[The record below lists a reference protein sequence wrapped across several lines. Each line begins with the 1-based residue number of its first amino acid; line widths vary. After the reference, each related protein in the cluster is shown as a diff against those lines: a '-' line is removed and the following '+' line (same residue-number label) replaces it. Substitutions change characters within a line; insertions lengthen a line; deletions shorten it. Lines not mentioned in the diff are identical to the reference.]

1 LKNYTDVHSLNLT
14 NNQSMETIKMIS
26 NMLRFPPSLF
36 EGLDEIFAQDFI
48 PRNRRVRAYPQVNMG
63 VTDKS
68 VEVYLFTPGMDAS
81 ALDVSIEKNLLS
93 VSGERKADEADDKEV
108 LNRRERFVGKF
119 KRTITLPE
127 DVNPDQTE
135 AIYRDGVL
143 HISVAKKEEVQPRQ
157 IKITV

>member
-1 LKNYTDVHSLNLT
+1 
-14 NNQSMETIKMIS
+14 MIS
-26 NMLRFPPSLF
+26 NMLRFSPSLF
-36 EGLDEIFAQDFI
+36 EGLDELFAPELMQ
-48 PRNRRVRAYPQVNMG
+48 RNRVRAYPQVNMG

-68 VEVYLFTPGMDAS
+68 VEIYLFTPGMDAA

-93 VSGERKADEADDKEV
+93 VSGERKQDELDDKDA

-119 KRTITLPE
+119 KRTIALPE
-127 DVNPDQTE
+127 DVDPDQTE

-157 IKITV
+157 IKVTV

>member
-1 LKNYTDVHSLNLT
+1 
-14 NNQSMETIKMIS
+14 MIS
-26 NMLRFPPSLF
+26 NMLRFSPSLF
-36 EGLDEIFAQDFI
+36 EGLDELFAPELMQ
-48 PRNRRVRAYPQVNMG
+48 RSRVRAYPQVNMG

-68 VEVYLFTPGMDAS
+68 VEIYLFTPGMDAS

-93 VSGERKADEADDKEV
+93 VSGERKQDDLDDQDA

-119 KRTITLPE
+119 KRTIALPE
-127 DVNPDQTE
+127 DVDPDQTE

-157 IKITV
+157 IKVKV

>member
-1 LKNYTDVHSLNLT
+1 
-14 NNQSMETIKMIS
+14 MIS

-48 PRNRRVRAYPQVNMG
+48 PRSRARAYPQVNMG

-93 VSGERKADEADDKEV
+93 VSGERKSDELDDKEA

-119 KRTITLPE
+119 KRTIALPE
-127 DVNPDQTE
+127 DVDPDQTE
-135 AIYRDGVL
+135 AVYRDGVL
-143 HISVAKKEEVQPRQ
+143 HISVAKKEEIQPRQ
-157 IKITV
+157 IKVTV

>member
-1 LKNYTDVHSLNLT
+1 
-14 NNQSMETIKMIS
+14 MIS
-26 NMLRFPPSLF
+26 NMLRFSPSLF
-36 EGLDEIFAQDFI
+36 EGLDELFAPELMQ
-48 PRNRRVRAYPQVNMG
+48 RSRERAYPQVNMG

-68 VEVYLFTPGMDAS
+68 VEIYLFTPGMDAS

-93 VSGERKADEADDKEV
+93 VSGERKQNELDDEDA

-119 KRTITLPE
+119 KRTIALPE
-127 DVNPDQTE
+127 DVDPDQTE

-157 IKITV
+157 IKVKV